1 MKVAKY
7 QYQGFPV
14 SLVSIFV
21 SIFFVNL
28 VTFRVIRDAGQLE
41 SEAQLLSA
49 KLSAVRAEMEEVE
62 AETKENMSSL
72 VRMDT
77 VKERLTATTRALQ
90 EADNWTSLDNQV
102 EDAFDNN
109 DHEAVAEKIVGMQQS
124 LRLLHHVA
132 DYQVTLAEKNKFC
145 CN

>member
-1 MKVAKY
+1 
-7 QYQGFPV
+7 
-14 SLVSIFV
+14 
-21 SIFFVNL
+21 
-28 VTFRVIRDAGQLE
+28 
-41 SEAQLLSA
+41 
-49 KLSAVRAEMEEVE
+49 MEEVE

-132 DYQVTLAEKNKFC
+132 DYQVTLAKKNKFC
-145 CN
+145 CNQQF